1 MNKLLFLSLSLI
13 GFNSYAEEVYPA
25 SSQSSGGF
33 GVTLFFIII
42 IVAAVGCYI
51 YQHYEKNR
59 PTETAENS
67 VSDSQEIHRL
77 MLIRDINQQVS
88 DVNDFVEKM
97 KDVIPQNQE
106 MNESIEQFLNKSQ
119 IELKQLKSGKPVWK
133 KRDAERLELTNLYNK
148 IFLD

>member
-13 GFNSYAEEVYPA
+13 GFSSYAEEVYPA
-25 SSQSSGGF
+25 SSQNSGGF

-42 IVAAVGCYI
+42 IVAAVSYYI